1 MRTSETIGAIAGAL
15 AKAQGAMRGAK
26 RDGLNSHFGNRYAS
40 LDNLLEA
47 ATPALSTNGICV
59 VQAGECREA
68 ESGPPV
74 GVVTTRLMHGSGE
87 WIESTLEFPLAA
99 SLSYQELGTAQTYLR
114 RYSLASLLGI
124 QSDVDDDG
132 ETDLQARAQTIPAQ
146 PAPRRPAPRPAA
158 PAAGAGERV
167 VVGTLKDVRQ
177 VPWQDTQKTS
187 IRVDGVDDWC
197 STFDQTVGN
206 WLAERRGR
214 TIKLTLKAN
223 GKFLNVL
230 SAVEVTPSDG
240 EVEIPV

>member
-1 MRTSETIGAIAGAL
+1 MRTSESIGAL
-15 AKAQGAMRGAK
+15 AAALSKAQGAMRGAK

-47 ATPALSTNGICV
+47 ATPALSTNGLCV

-74 GVVTTRLMHGSGE
+74 GIVTTRLMHGSGE

-99 SLSYQELGTAQTYLR
+99 SLSYQELGKAQTYLR

-124 QSDVDDDG
+124 QADADDDG
-132 ETDLQARAQTIPAQ
+132 ETDLKARQTIPAQ
-146 PAPRRPAPRPAA
+146 PAPRRTAPRPEA

-187 IRVDGVDDWC
+187 IRVEGVEDWC
-197 STFDQTVGN
+197 STFDQVVGN

-214 TIKLTLKAN
+214 TVQLRIKAN
-223 GKFLNVL
+223 GKFLNIVN
-230 SAVEVTPSDG
+230 AVEVTPSDG
-240 EVEIPV
+240 EVEIPH